1 MNRLTEKDDQGN
13 WHLKGVR
20 WEQLNDGQVITG
32 ELREKLYGAL
42 WKLMEYE
49 DTGADPEEVEELLN
63 FEKTDSYRLLEKLN
77 AEERKNHWISVEE
90 QLPEDDVLVLV
101 TVSGIY
107 NALTFANA
115 IQIGVYDRDGW
126 SIEGYEDWNNPNV
139 TAWMPLPEPYIPAL
153 EQDKPSGWQEQKHC
167 WKSTESCIKRDRKN
181 LTLLRRDKKMDK
193 KDILGKLG
201 IIAAAAWLILFILAF
216 SMDRSSRMGD
226 VLILSAFAGVL
237 PMIFFTIGD

>member
-20 WEQLNDGQVITG
+20 QEQLHEGQVITG

-49 DTGADPEEVEELLN
+49 DTGVDPEEVEELLN

-77 AEERKNHWISVEE
+77 AEERKNRWISVEE

-115 IQIGVYDRDGW
+115 IQIGAYDRDRW
-126 SIEGYEDWNNPNV
+126 FIEGYEDWNNPNV
-139 TAWMPLPEPYIPAL
+139 TAWMPLPEIYTSPGAGQAFRLAGAEAL
-153 EQDKPSGWQEQKHC
+153 LEEYR
-167 WKSTESCIKRDRKN
+167 ELYKN
-181 LTLLRRDKKMDK
+181 VIEK
-193 KDILGKLG
+193 I
-201 IIAAAAWLILFILAF
+201 
-216 SMDRSSRMGD
+216 
-226 VLILSAFAGVL
+226 
-237 PMIFFTIGD
+237 

>member
-139 TAWMPLPEPYIPAL
+139 TAWMPLPESYIPAL

-167 WKSTESCIKRDRKN
+167 WKSTESCIK
-181 LTLLRRDKKMDK
+181 T
-193 KDILGKLG
+193 
-201 IIAAAAWLILFILAF
+201 
-216 SMDRSSRMGD
+216 
-226 VLILSAFAGVL
+226 
-237 PMIFFTIGD
+237 

>member
-20 WEQLNDGQVITG
+20 QEQLHEGQVITG

-49 DTGADPEEVEELLN
+49 DTGVDPEEVEELLN

-77 AEERKNHWISVEE
+77 AEERKNRWISVEE

-115 IQIGVYDRDGW
+115 IQIGAYDMDRW
-126 SIEGYEDWNNPNV
+126 FIEGYEDWNNPNV

-153 EQDKPSGWQEQKHC
+153 EQDKPSGWQGQKHC
-167 WKSTESCIKRDRKN
+167 WKSTESCIGR
-181 LTLLRRDKKMDK
+181 
-193 KDILGKLG
+193 
-201 IIAAAAWLILFILAF
+201 
-216 SMDRSSRMGD
+216 
-226 VLILSAFAGVL
+226 
-237 PMIFFTIGD
+237 